1 MWNTLRQLPQ
11 DQDNRKKKQFNKMK
25 KLPVKVEKKRIRR
38 KGVHSKNNHS
48 KNKKS
53 KNYVK
58 AYAGQ
63 GR

>member
-1 MWNTLRQLPQ
+1 
-11 DQDNRKKKQFNKMK
+11 MK
-25 KLPVKVEKKRIRR
+25 KVEVKFEKKRIRR

-48 KNKKS
+48 KSKKS

>member
-1 MWNTLRQLPQ
+1 MAKAKSSLSSANSFKPKQ
-11 DQDNRKKKQFNKMK
+11 RKKRPGIHAKTKTGTHK
-25 KLPVKVEKKRIRR
+25 
-38 KGVHSKNNHS
+38 H
-48 KNKKS
+48 S